1 LFVWFAGVVE
11 RVADLK
17 TRMQVTKCLTT
28 FCEAV
33 GPNFLFTR
41 LFKIMK
47 EHKNPKVLCEGLSWM
62 VTAVEDFGISHL
74 PLKV

>member
-1 LFVWFAGVVE
+1 
-11 RVADLK
+11 
-17 TRMQVTKCLTT
+17 M
-28 FCEAV
+28 
-33 GPNFLFTR
+33 FLFQ

-62 VTAVEDFGISHL
+62 VTTIEDFGISHL